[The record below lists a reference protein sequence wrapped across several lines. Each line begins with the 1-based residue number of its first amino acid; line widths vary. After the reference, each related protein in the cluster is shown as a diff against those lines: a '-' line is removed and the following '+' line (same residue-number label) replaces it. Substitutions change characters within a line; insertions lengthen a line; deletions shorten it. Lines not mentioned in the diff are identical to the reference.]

1 MPSTVAAPP
10 SRMDSTRGKKVGENS
25 SIFPTSSITVI
36 GVAVADSREGSAM
49 LSKEGTSTEYLP
61 TMYLPLPTVASV
73 PIADCSADAE
83 GFRATTSKPERSLP
97 ERRSAV

>member
-1 MPSTVAAPP
+1 MPSTVAAPQ
-10 SRMDSTRGKKVGENS
+10 SRMDSTRGKKVSENS

-36 GVAVADSREGSAM
+36 GVAVADFREGSAM
-49 LSKEGTSTEYLP
+49 LSKEGTSIEYLP

-73 PIADCSADAE
+73 PTADAE
-83 GFRATTSKPERSLP
+83 GPRATTSKPERSLP